1 MKFSELFS
9 DRFYLVALSILIPTS
24 INLSI
29 TQFLTP
35 ILNSFMVRSTNPELS
50 ISVFSISMSILFLI
64 SLPHLRVQ
72 HLTIVYYKNYSKMKI
87 HFFIFLLAIICLI
100 ISIFV
105 IFSPAV
111 NFVLDTIFRTSGEMR
126 INVENALRISFFIPF
141 LLILKMHFY
150 AISIVSSKS
159 NYIWIGTISGFI
171 FSILF
176 ASILYFLNFE
186 KYNLGITSYTLASI
200 IETLIIMLLV
210 RKNLFDS
217 KIIINKD
224 ILRIGE
230 LTKFFTPVLF
240 AAFVPSFTMPA
251 INAC

>member
-87 HFFIFLLAIICLI
+87 NFFIFLLAIICLI

-150 AISIVSSKS
+150 AISIVSS
-159 NYIWIGTISGFI
+159 
-171 FSILF
+171 
-176 ASILYFLNFE
+176 
-186 KYNLGITSYTLASI
+186 
-200 IETLIIMLLV
+200 
-210 RKNLFDS
+210 
-217 KIIINKD
+217 
-224 ILRIGE
+224 
-230 LTKFFTPVLF
+230 
-240 AAFVPSFTMPA
+240 
-251 INAC
+251 